1 MLTFEFTLNI
11 MILSAIILVS
21 AFAGFSFR
29 KYQLTRSRVRVNL
42 LEREIINN
50 HSEILELQ
58 KEYIS
63 MELKFRGI
71 KDPIVVMKNVVKDE
85 SIEKLPDTSRRKK
98 LLNKEVSPSRNE
110 GYQMIYENLLSKEAQ
125 VAHVQY

>member
-1 MLTFEFTLNI
+1 
-11 MILSAIILVS
+11 MILIALVFVS

-29 KYQLTRSRVRVNL
+29 KYQLTRSRLRVSL

-50 HSEILELQ
+50 HAEILELQ

-71 KDPIVVMKNVVKDE
+71 KDPVVVMKNTARVE
-85 SIEKLPDTSRRKK
+85 SIEKLPDASTRRK
-98 LLNKEVSPSRNE
+98 LLNKETTPSRNE
-110 GYQMIYENLLSKEAQ
+110 GYQMIYDSLLGKETQ
-125 VAHVQY
+125 VAHHVQY